1 MKRQLFAGLMV
12 LMLLSAGVVFAQ
24 TAGQPLPPAQQ
35 VDQSGEPETGTGVD
49 VDVDAGR
56 NAEDGVVD
64 VDVTRE
70 TDSDTAAQGNDP
82 NRTVT
87 GTTNLQNET
96 ETGTGVDVDV
106 DTGDRAAGA
115 VDVDVN
121 RTTDADTDASGV
133 DETGG
138 LDQDDTAMAGDQ
150 DDLPATASELP
161 ALALLG
167 LLALAGAFA
176 IRFVR

>member
-1 MKRQLFAGLMV
+1 MKRQLFAGMMA

-24 TAGQPLPPAQQ
+24 TTGQTLPPSQQ
-35 VDQSGEPETGTGVD
+35 VDQTGQPETGTGVD

-56 NAEDGVVD
+56 NAEDGVMD
-64 VDVTRE
+64 VDVTRT

-82 NRTVT
+82 NRPVT

-96 ETGTGVDVDV
+96 ETGSGMDVDV
-106 DTGDRAAGA
+106 DTGNRAEGA

-121 RTTDADTDASGV
+121 RTTDADTDASGM
-133 DETGG
+133 DETGS
-138 LDQDDTAMAGDQ
+138 LDAEGDRG
-150 DDLPATASELP
+150 DLPGTASELP

-167 LLALAGAFA
+167 LLAMAAAFTV
-176 IRFVR
+176 RFLR